1 MDKKF
6 LVKFKDG
13 LIRGPFSESEMDDM
27 IYENILNGEEETR
40 EYPDGDWVNIAKI
53 EHFYDA
59 FMGAFEIDKNI
70 NINEKETFIDSP
82 TRTNIKD
89 TNLKSEKTTIQ
100 KKSLKTD
107 QDKAQEKSKD
117 EKTAVYTT
125 EDIRIV
131 ADSLIKK
138 KGDATLDPEKR
149 SPIIPQAVIVSL
161 EDTKP
166 KKMST
171 FKTLMIFAL
180 MVLFGAA
187 IYMYLG
193 FGEDKNVE
201 TININGVKF
210 DKDYVEIQLP
220 VAETIN
226 YSPTESVKLK
236 NNAVLLLNNDDIT
249 SYKKAV
255 ALFHE
260 SFEYDA
266 TNSSTLSYIA
276 YCYARLYEISKQ
288 DTEYTNTLRAII
300 NRAEKTDQ
308 NIETISV
315 AKIAYLNTQH
325 DYKNAITVF
334 NELIASVKDPTK
346 LNNIVLVVAAESM
359 IGDNDYNSA
368 FQVTSSMTKNK
379 KSIYPRAYYVE
390 GLIRMNSKEY
400 EVSTEDFK
408 TALRLNPNHSESQI
422 KLFEMNK
429 DSAATKMFKYLK
441 ENSSNISH
449 SDSSTILYLL
459 GNIAVQNSD
468 IPNAKIFYEK
478 ALYFYASNVKAI
490 IAYEQ
495 LGGNV
500 SKYKKET
507 TQMPNT
513 YIDSSTFLMTGD
525 ELLHLQKY
533 RDASLQFRMAASLEP
548 QNMIAWYKLGEAY
561 RMSYEYV
568 KAIDAYNESLKID
581 KLALPSLVKRAKT
594 QIDLYMFQEAANNLN
609 KAQEIDPENADVLFT
624 IGYLHDKKNMEKE
637 AVEYYQ
643 KSVSQNFSHVDS
655 LFMLAKVNLKY
666 ERYDEARLLL
676 EKVISAQPDYF
687 EAYTYMARILA
698 RTDHISKAERYVDTL
713 KKTFP
718 EVAEISVAMASAYM
732 DALDYDRAEIELKE
746 ALRKNKYSIPALKTY
761 AELNEKLGR
770 SKEAVGYYE
779 TISIIAPYYLDALN
793 QKSKILCN
801 LGQIANCEQEILKLV
816 ELCPRY
822 PNAHYSLA
830 KMYYKNG
837 QYENA
842 EEALTR
848 EINYNPSIRNS
859 YLLLGD
865 TYIKLN
871 KAQNAVD
878 LYSKMLKANKKDPYG
893 LLGLSKAYYATK
905 DFTAA
910 ETMIKQAKHIDPSI
924 NEIYHVECMVYYQM
938 KMYAEAKVSC
948 DEFSKRAPDD
958 ANIEEVKD
966 IISKISN

>member
-6 LVKFKDG
+6 LIKFKDG

-27 IYENILNGEEETR
+27 IYDNVLNGEEEAR
-40 EYPDGDWVNIAKI
+40 EYPDGDWINIAKI

-70 NINEKETFIDSP
+70 DINEKETFIDSP

-89 TNLKSEKTTIQ
+89 PNLKSEKTTIQ
-100 KKSLKTD
+100 KKGEDKND
-107 QDKAQEKSKD
+107 QQKKSED
-117 EKTAVYTT
+117 EKTSVYTT
-125 EDIRIV
+125 EDIRV
-131 ADSLIKK
+131 VSDSLIKK
-138 KGDATLDPEKR
+138 KDDATLDPEKK

-166 KKMST
+166 KKTSML
-171 FKTLMIFAL
+171 KTLMIFAL
-180 MVLFGAA
+180 MVLIGTS

-193 FGEDKNVE
+193 LGGKGKIE
-201 TININGVKF
+201 TVSINGVKF

-220 VAETIN
+220 VAETVN
-226 YSPTESVKLK
+226 YSPKESTKLK
-236 NNAVLLLNNDDIT
+236 NEAILLLNNDDII

-255 ALFHE
+255 ELFHE

-276 YCYARLYEISKQ
+276 YCYAQLYEISKQ

-308 NIETISV
+308 NIETIST
-315 AKIAYLNTQH
+315 AKIAYLNTQR
-325 DYKNAITVF
+325 DYKGAITVF
-334 NELIASVKDPTK
+334 NELLSSVKDPTK
-346 LNNIVLVVAAESM
+346 LNNLVLVAAAEAF
-359 IGDNDYNSA
+359 IGNNDYKSA
-368 FQVTSSMTKNK
+368 FQITSSPSMTKDK
-379 KSIYPRAYYVE
+379 KSTYPRAYYVE

-400 EVSTEDFK
+400 EAATEEFK
-408 TALRLNPNHSESQI
+408 TALKLNPNHTESQI

-429 DSAATKMFKYLK
+429 DYVAAKMFKYLK
-441 ENSSNISH
+441 DNRSNISH
-449 SDSSTILYLL
+449 SGSSTILYLL
-459 GNIAVQNSD
+459 GNIAVQNTDVS
-468 IPNAKIFYEK
+468 NAKTFYEK
-478 ALYFYASNVKAI
+478 SLYFSASNVKAM

-495 LGGNV
+495 LGGNI
-500 SKYKKET
+500 SEYKKTT

-513 YIDSSTFLMTGD
+513 NIDSSTFLMTGD

-581 KLALPSLVKRAKT
+581 KLSLPSLVKLAKT
-594 QIDLYMFQEAANNLN
+594 QIDLYMFQEAAKNLN
-609 KAQEIDPENADVLFT
+609 KAQEIDPDNADALFT

-643 KSVSQNFSHVDS
+643 KAVSQNFSHVDS
-655 LFMLAKVNLKY
+655 LFMLAKINLKY
-666 ERYDEARLLL
+666 ERYDESQLLF

-687 EAYTYMARILA
+687 ESYIYVARILA
-698 RTDHISKAERYVDTL
+698 RTDHISKAERYTEGL

-718 EVAEISVAMASAYM
+718 EVAEISVAMAAAYM
-732 DALDYDRAEIELKE
+732 DALDYDRAEIELKD

-770 SKEAVGYYE
+770 SKEAVEYYE

-793 QKSKILCN
+793 QKSKILCA
-801 LGQIANCEQEILKLV
+801 LGQIANCEQELLKLV

-822 PNAHYSLA
+822 PNAHYTLA
-830 KMYYKNG
+830 KMYYKNS

-842 EEALTR
+842 EEALNR

-871 KAQNAVD
+871 KAQSAVD

-910 ETMIKQAKHIDPSI
+910 ETMVKQARHIDPSI
-924 NEIYHVECMVYYQM
+924 NEIYHVECMIYYQM
-938 KMYAEAKVSC
+938 KMFAEAKNSC
-948 DEFSKRAPDD
+948 DEFLKRAPDD
-958 ANIEEVKD
+958 SNSEEVKD
-966 IISKISN
+966 IVSKISN